1 EWIALQER
9 YQAAVRE
16 ADEFFSAKN
25 YEQSRERYTQA
36 KSIKESE
43 DWKRLSDRKVFG
55 DVAYENEMLHKIE
68 QSILDAEKRGRYDAI
83 IADGDTHF
91 NAGDFA
97 VSIEKYQEA
106 VAVYPSESYPK
117 NQILIAESKIR
128 EMMDAEQEK
137 LRRRQEFDNMITL
150 ASVAER
156 SQSWEVALVHY
167 QSAHAL
173 IPEEQ
178 LPMDKIAEM
187 ESKMAE
193 ITAQE
198 DERKRQRD
206 AEQAEIERIET
217 EYQAK
222 VQQADELFAQSQLD
236 DARLQYEEALR
247 IKPEASYPRSRIEAI
262 DLMVAED
269 LNERQ
274 RQRMQALQDSLD
286 YAARIEMEAI
296 ELERKRIEEE
306 AKAADLARRQ
316 AEAERLALEEEE
328 RQRRK
333 SRWNSDVDTDQEDQV
348 EKFYRDAGEKEYAAN
363 VKRVE
368 QEQQD
373 AIALRDKRRG
383 DAEAIITMNE
393 DAIQNQLD
401 TRTES
406 GQIGDAFLEASIRET
421 DRNKRLLNQSM
432 DISRNRQEMRTAES
446 QSQSD
451 QTSAALM

>member
-1 EWIALQER
+1 
-9 YQAAVRE
+9 
-16 ADEFFSAKN
+16 
-25 YEQSRERYTQA
+25 
-36 KSIKESE
+36 
-43 DWKRLSDRKVFG
+43 
-55 DVAYENEMLHKIE
+55 
-68 QSILDAEKRGRYDAI
+68 
-83 IADGDTHF
+83 
-91 NAGDFA
+91 
-97 VSIEKYQEA
+97 
-106 VAVYPSESYPK
+106 
-117 NQILIAESKIR
+117 
-128 EMMDAEQEK
+128 MMDAEQEK

-187 ESKMAE
+187 ESKMAA

-262 DLMVAED
+262 DLMVAQD

-368 QEQQD
+368 QERQD
-373 AIALRDKRRG
+373 AITLRDKRRG

-432 DISRNRQEMRTAES
+432 DNSRNRQEMRTAES

-451 QTSAALM
+451 QTSAALMNHDRGDIQLTENAGEIESQMRDIETNQDRAEGKADINRKINAVDIAREQRAYDRISV